1 MKILSIDV
9 SGQTL
14 SIALLID
21 ERLVEKEYPSG
32 KNNSDSI
39 LPQIQ
44 SIMNDENLDFK
55 SLDGVAFGSGPGSFT
70 GLRIAAGVAYGIAF
84 ANNLPI
90 VGVNTLKALAKK
102 TGAKFV
108 ISCIDARM
116 SQLYICAYQKI
127 NNVYTPIVKDGLYD
141 PSDLPNINAKDPV
154 LIGSGVE
161 PYKKFLEERYNAI
174 GASYAKEDNI
184 LAGSIAKIA
193 KDEFSEKFDLNK
205 SELVYIRNKVA
216 DTLKERKALKKKLK

>member
-14 SIALLID
+14 SIALLVD

-102 TGAKFV
+102 TDAKFV

-116 SQLYICAYQKI
+116 SQLYIGAYQKI

-161 PYKKFLEERYNAI
+161 PYKKFLEEKYSAI
-174 GASYAKEDNI
+174 GASCAEENNL

>member
-21 ERLVEKEYPSG
+21 ERVVEKEYPSG
-32 KNNSDSI
+32 KNNSDNI
-39 LPQIQ
+39 IPQIQ
-44 SIMNDENLDFK
+44 IMMNNEDLDFR

-90 VGVNTLKALAKK
+90 VGVNILKAIAKK
-102 TGAKFV
+102 TDAKFV
-108 ISCIDARM
+108 IACIDARM
-116 SQLYICAYQKI
+116 SQLYIGAYQKI
-127 NNVYTPIVKDGLYD
+127 DNKYIPIIEDGLYD
-141 PSDLPNINAKDPV
+141 PSDLPSINAIEPV
-154 LIGSGVE
+154 LRGSGVKS
-161 PYKKFLEERYNAI
+161 YRKLLEEKYGAI
-174 GASYAKEDNI
+174 GVKLSYENNMLAS
-184 LAGSIAKIA
+184 SIAKIA

-205 SELVYIRNKVA
+205 AGLLYIRNKVA
-216 DTLKERKALKKKLK
+216 DTLEERKALKK

>member
-21 ERLVEKEYPSG
+21 ERVVEKEYPSG
-32 KNNSDSI
+32 KNNSDNI
-39 LPQIQ
+39 IPQIQ
-44 SIMNDENLDFK
+44 IMMNNEDLDFR

-90 VGVNTLKALAKK
+90 VGVNILKALAKK
-102 TGAKFV
+102 TDAKF
-108 ISCIDARM
+108 IIACIDARM
-116 SQLYICAYQKI
+116 SQLYIGAYQKI
-127 NNVYTPIVKDGLYD
+127 DNKYIPIIEDGLYD
-141 PSDLPNINAKDPV
+141 PSDLPSINAIEPV
-154 LIGSGVE
+154 LIGSGVKS
-161 PYKKFLEERYNAI
+161 YRKLLEEKYGAI
-174 GASYAKEDNI
+174 GVKLSYENNMLAS
-184 LAGSIAKIA
+184 SIAKIA

-205 SELVYIRNKVA
+205 AGLLYIRNKVA
-216 DTLKERKALKKKLK
+216 DTLEERKALKK

>member
-21 ERLVEKEYPSG
+21 ERVVEKEYPSG
-32 KNNSDSI
+32 KNNSDNI
-39 LPQIQ
+39 IPQIQ
-44 SIMNDENLDFK
+44 IMMNNEDLDFR

-90 VGVNTLKALAKK
+90 VGVNILKAIAKK
-102 TGAKFV
+102 TDAKF
-108 ISCIDARM
+108 IIACIDARM
-116 SQLYICAYQKI
+116 SQLYIGAYQKI
-127 NNVYTPIVKDGLYD
+127 DNKYIPIIEDGLYD
-141 PSDLPNINAKDPV
+141 PSDLPSINAIEPV
-154 LIGSGVE
+154 LIGSGVKS
-161 PYKKFLEERYNAI
+161 YRKLLEEKYGAI
-174 GASYAKEDNI
+174 GVKLSYENNMLAS
-184 LAGSIAKIA
+184 SIAKIA

-205 SELVYIRNKVA
+205 AELLYIRNKVA
-216 DTLKERKALKKKLK
+216 DTLEERKALKK

>member
-21 ERLVEKEYPSG
+21 ERVVEKEYPSG
-32 KNNSDSI
+32 KNNSDNI
-39 LPQIQ
+39 IPQIQ
-44 SIMNDENLDFK
+44 IMMNNEDLDFR

-90 VGVNTLKALAKK
+90 VGVNILKALAKK
-102 TGAKFV
+102 TDAKFV
-108 ISCIDARM
+108 IACIDARM
-116 SQLYICAYQKI
+116 SQLYIGAYQKI
-127 NNVYTPIVKDGLYD
+127 DNKYIPIIEDGLYD
-141 PSDLPNINAKDPV
+141 PSDLPSINAIEPV
-154 LIGSGVE
+154 LIGSGVKS
-161 PYKKFLEERYNAI
+161 YRKLLEEKYGAI
-174 GASYAKEDNI
+174 GVKLSYENNMLAS
-184 LAGSIAKIA
+184 SIVKID

-205 SELVYIRNKVA
+205 AGLLYIRNKVA
-216 DTLKERKALKKKLK
+216 DTLEERKALKK

>member
-21 ERLVEKEYPSG
+21 ERVVEKEYPSG
-32 KNNSDSI
+32 KNNSDNI
-39 LPQIQ
+39 IPQIQ
-44 SIMNDENLDFK
+44 IMMNNEDLDFR

-90 VGVNTLKALAKK
+90 VGVNILKALAKK
-102 TGAKFV
+102 TDAKFV
-108 ISCIDARM
+108 IACIDARM
-116 SQLYICAYQKI
+116 SQLYIGAYQKI
-127 NNVYTPIVKDGLYD
+127 DNKYIPIIEDGLYD
-141 PSDLPNINAKDPV
+141 PSDLPSINAIEPI
-154 LIGSGVE
+154 LIGSGVKS
-161 PYKKFLEERYNAI
+161 YRKLLEEKY
-174 GASYAKEDNI
+174 GAMGVKLSDENNM
-184 LAGSIAKIA
+184 LASSIAKIA

-205 SELVYIRNKVA
+205 AELLYIRNKVA
-216 DTLKERKALKKKLK
+216 

>member
-21 ERLVEKEYPSG
+21 ERVVEKEYPSG
-32 KNNSDSI
+32 KNNSDNI
-39 LPQIQ
+39 IPQIQ
-44 SIMNDENLDFK
+44 IMMNNEDLDFR

-90 VGVNTLKALAKK
+90 VGVNILKALAKK
-102 TGAKFV
+102 TDAKF
-108 ISCIDARM
+108 IIACIDARM
-116 SQLYICAYQKI
+116 SQLYIGAYQKI
-127 NNVYTPIVKDGLYD
+127 DNKYIPIIEDGLYD
-141 PSDLPNINAKDPV
+141 PSDLPSINAIEPV
-154 LIGSGVE
+154 LIGSGVKS
-161 PYKKFLEERYNAI
+161 YRKLLEEKYGAI
-174 GASYAKEDNI
+174 GVKLSYENNMLAS
-184 LAGSIAKIA
+184 SIAKIA

-205 SELVYIRNKVA
+205 AELLYIRNKVA
-216 DTLKERKALKKKLK
+216 DTLEERKALKK

>member
-21 ERLVEKEYPSG
+21 ERVVEKEYPSG
-32 KNNSDSI
+32 KNNSDNI
-39 LPQIQ
+39 IPQIQ
-44 SIMNDENLDFK
+44 IMMNNEDLDFR

-90 VGVNTLKALAKK
+90 VGVNILKAIAKK
-102 TGAKFV
+102 TDAKFV
-108 ISCIDARM
+108 IACIDARM
-116 SQLYICAYQKI
+116 SQLYIGAYQKI
-127 NNVYTPIVKDGLYD
+127 DNKYIPIIEDGLYD
-141 PSDLPNINAKDPV
+141 PSDLPSINAIEPV
-154 LIGSGVE
+154 LIGSGVKS
-161 PYKKFLEERYNAI
+161 YRKLLEEKYGAI
-174 GASYAKEDNI
+174 GVKLSYENNMLAS
-184 LAGSIAKIA
+184 SIAKIA

-205 SELVYIRNKVA
+205 AELLYIRNKVA
-216 DTLKERKALKKKLK
+216 DTLKERKALKK

>member
-21 ERLVEKEYPSG
+21 ERVVEKEYPSG
-32 KNNSDSI
+32 KNNSDNI
-39 LPQIQ
+39 IPQIQ
-44 SIMNDENLDFK
+44 IMMNNEDLDFR

-90 VGVNTLKALAKK
+90 VGVNILKAIAKK
-102 TGAKFV
+102 TDAKFV
-108 ISCIDARM
+108 IACIDARM
-116 SQLYICAYQKI
+116 SQLYIGAYQKI
-127 NNVYTPIVKDGLYD
+127 DNKYIPIIEDGLYD
-141 PSDLPNINAKDPV
+141 PSDLPSINAIEPV
-154 LIGSGVE
+154 LIGSGVKS
-161 PYKKFLEERYNAI
+161 YRKLLEEKYGAI
-174 GASYAKEDNI
+174 GVKLSYENNMLAS
-184 LAGSIAKIA
+184 SIAKIA

-205 SELVYIRNKVA
+205 AELLYIRNKVA
-216 DTLKERKALKKKLK
+216 DTLEERKALKK

>member
-21 ERLVEKEYPSG
+21 ERVVEKEYPSG
-32 KNNSDSI
+32 KNNSDNI
-39 LPQIQ
+39 IPQIQ
-44 SIMNDENLDFK
+44 IMMNNEDLDFR

-90 VGVNTLKALAKK
+90 VGVNILKAIAKK
-102 TGAKFV
+102 TDAKFV
-108 ISCIDARM
+108 IACIDARM
-116 SQLYICAYQKI
+116 SQLYIGAYQKI
-127 NNVYTPIVKDGLYD
+127 DNKYIPIIEDGLYD
-141 PSDLPNINAKDPV
+141 PSDLPSINAIEPV
-154 LIGSGVE
+154 LIGSGVKS
-161 PYKKFLEERYNAI
+161 YRKLLEEKYGAI
-174 GASYAKEDNI
+174 GVKLSYENNMLAS
-184 LAGSIAKIA
+184 SIAKIA

-205 SELVYIRNKVA
+205 AGLLYIRNKVA
-216 DTLKERKALKKKLK
+216 DTLEERKALKK